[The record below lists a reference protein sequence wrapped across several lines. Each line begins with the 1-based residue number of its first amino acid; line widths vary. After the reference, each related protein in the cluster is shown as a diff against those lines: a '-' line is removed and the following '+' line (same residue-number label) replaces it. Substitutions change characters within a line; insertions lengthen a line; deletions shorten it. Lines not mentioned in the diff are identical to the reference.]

1 MRRLKL
7 FLAAVVGLYVTAVGG
22 LWLFQRELIYSPDDG
37 PYVPPSRYAMLA
49 DVEEIA
55 LDTADGIALNAWYVP
70 APASRPTVLLLPGK
84 SSSLR
89 SLRYR
94 IRRFED
100 ARMGVLVVA
109 YRGYS
114 GNAGT
119 PDEQGLYN
127 DARAALDWLRIHGVA
142 DASIVL
148 YGVSLGSGVATRMAI
163 EESVGAIVLEA
174 PYTSITDVAALR
186 FPVVPV
192 RWLLRDRFDSLSTIA
207 KLTEPL
213 LVMHGNDDAVIPQ
226 FLGQRL
232 YEAATAP
239 KAGFWPNG
247 VGHDD
252 LFDRGGFD
260 AARQFIDSAVPAS
273 G

>member
-1 MRRLKL
+1 MRKLKL
-7 FLAAVVGLYVTAVGG
+7 VIATVVGMYIAAVGG
-22 LWLFQRELIYSPDDG
+22 LWAFQRELIYSPDGG

-55 LDTADGIALNAWYVP
+55 LDTADGIELTAWYVP
-70 APASRPTVLLLPGK
+70 APADRPTVLMFPGK

-100 ARMGVLVVA
+100 AKIGVLAVA

-114 GNAGT
+114 GNAGR

-127 DARAALDWLRIHGVA
+127 DAGAALDWLLVHGVA
-142 DASIVL
+142 DTSIVL
-148 YGVSLGSGVATRMAI
+148 YGVSLGCGVATRMAV

-192 RWLLRDRFDSLSTIA
+192 RWLLRDRFDSLSRIA

-213 LVMHGNDDAVIPQ
+213 LVMHGNDDTVIPQ
-226 FLGQRL
+226 FLGRRL
-232 YEAATAP
+232 YDAAGAP
-239 KAGFWPNG
+239 KEGFWPDG

-260 AARQFIDSAVPAS
+260 AARKFIERAVNAS